1 MHVELHLVHYKNG
14 NTKGDMRLPLSN
26 QLVNKLVH
34 LEQGRATIFPHS
46 KALFCKKRGGPY
58 KSGYFSSHVGDVLTF
73 DGVRF
78 GARGM
83 RHFFATT
90 WRDFIHTSSM
100 HLLEHTI
107 RELEA
112 HASDLMQNS
121 PASWDVAYDEALIV
135 RGAQHSI
142 ALWPKF
148 EEFVHA
154 QHMLATSR
162 KEVTPLTLVI

>member
-1 MHVELHLVHYKNG
+1 MELHLVHYKNEK
-14 NTKGDMRLPLSN
+14 TKGEMRLPLSN
-26 QLVNKLVH
+26 KLFTMLVH
-34 LEQGRATIFPHS
+34 LEQGRASIFPDT
-46 KALFCKKRGGPY
+46 KALFCKKRGGAY
-58 KSGYFSSHVGDVLTF
+58 ESGYFSTIVGDALTF

-83 RHFFATT
+83 RHFFATI
-90 WRDFIHTSSM
+90 WRDFIHTTSM

-121 PASWDVAYDEALIV
+121 PASWDAAYDEALIV

-154 QHMLATSR
+154 QHMLAMSR
-162 KEVTPLTLVI
+162 KDVDPLTLVL

>member
-1 MHVELHLVHYKNG
+1 MHVELHLVHYKNE
-14 NTKGDMRLPLSN
+14 NTKGEMRLPLSDK
-26 QLVNKLVH
+26 LFAKLVH
-34 LEQGRATIFPHS
+34 LEQGRAAIFPHAH
-46 KALFCKKRGGPY
+46 ALFCKRGGEPY
-58 KSGYFSSHVGDVLTF
+58 LSGYFSTIVGDALTF

-83 RHFFATT
+83 RHFFATI
-90 WRDFIHTSSM
+90 WRDFIHTSTM

-121 PASWDVAYDEALIV
+121 PASWDVAYDEALVV

-148 EEFVHA
+148 EEFVCA
-154 QHMLATSR
+154 QHHAIASR
-162 KEVTPLTLVI
+162 KEVSPLDLVL

>member
-1 MHVELHLVHYKNG
+1 LTQGEMVP
-14 NTKGDMRLPLSN
+14 PLSDK
-26 QLVNKLVH
+26 LVTMLVH
-34 LEQGRATIFPHS
+34 LEQGRASIFHDS
-46 KALFCKKRGGPY
+46 MALFCKKREGAY
-58 KSGYFSSHVGDVLTF
+58 HSGYFSTHVGEALTF

-83 RHFFATT
+83 RHFFATI

-107 RELEA
+107 RELDA

-148 EEFVHA
+148 EQFVHA
-154 QHMLATSR
+154 HHMLAMSGR
-162 KEVTPLTLVI
+162 DVSPPHLGALN

>member
-14 NTKGDMRLPLSN
+14 STKGEMRLPLSN
-26 QLVNKLVH
+26 KLATMLVH
-34 LEQGRATIFPHS
+34 LEQGRASIFPNS
-46 KALFCKKRGGPY
+46 MALFCKRSGGPY
-58 KSGYFSSHVGDVLTF
+58 KSGYFSTFVGDALTIN
-73 DGVRF
+73 GVRF

-83 RHFFATT
+83 RHFFATI
-90 WRDFIHTSSM
+90 WRDFIHTSTM

-107 RELEA
+107 REVEA

-121 PASWDVAYDEALIV
+121 PASWDVAYDESIIV

-148 EEFVHA
+148 EEYVHA
-154 QHMLATSR
+154 HHEMAMSR
-162 KEVTPLTLVI
+162 NEVDPLKLVL

>member
-1 MHVELHLVHYKNG
+1 MHVELHLVHYKNES
-14 NTKGDMRLPLSN
+14 TKGEMRLPLSN
-26 QLVNKLVH
+26 KLVTMLVH
-34 LEQGRATIFPHS
+34 LEQGRASIFHDS
-46 KALFCKKRGGPY
+46 MALFCKKRGGPY
-58 KSGYFSSHVGDVLTF
+58 QSGYFSTHVGDALTF
-73 DGVRF
+73 DGVRL

-83 RHFFATT
+83 RHFFATI
-90 WRDFIHTSSM
+90 WRDFIHTSCM

-107 RELEA
+107 KELEA
-112 HASDLMQNS
+112 HASDLMQNT

-154 QHMLATSR
+154 QHMLASSR
-162 KEVTPLTLVI
+162 REVNPLTLRL